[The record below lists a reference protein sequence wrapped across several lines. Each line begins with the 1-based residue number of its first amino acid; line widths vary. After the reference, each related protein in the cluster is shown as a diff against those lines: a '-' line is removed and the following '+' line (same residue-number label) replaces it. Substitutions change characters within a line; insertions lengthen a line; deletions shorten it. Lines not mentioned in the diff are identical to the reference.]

1 MCSAVPKNI
10 GVVLMPLSDSE
21 VKSRRDEYRKFRWQV
36 DERPPVT
43 HDDVTPGTTL
53 THWGLPNQNPFI
65 FLGVDESGKVL
76 ACLEDGYVLRF
87 GADSW
92 FAVVGE
98 NERRHE
104 LCIKASENVQAAYRE
119 NKKLWS

>member
-1 MCSAVPKNI
+1 
-10 GVVLMPLSDSE
+10 MPLSDSE

-92 FAVVGE
+92 FVAVEIPNPQRRIMCDAARQKILAIHFE
-98 NERRHE
+98 NQR
-104 LCIKASENVQAAYRE
+104 LWQAE
-119 NKKLWS
+119 